1 MHEGFHATEGCASV
15 REMQTIC
22 APESYHIQ
30 CSMGRKEK
38 FNCKSE
44 HVLPCFL
51 EERPKQ
57 LSLLFFLSS
66 IKSASVSPGEAHV
79 IPAVTR
85 EVAAVAT
92 QKTKPCPY
100 TQHRQG

>member
-1 MHEGFHATEGCASV
+1 MHEGFHATEGCAWV
-15 REMQTIC
+15 IEMQTVC
-22 APESYHIQ
+22 APESFHIQ
-30 CSMGRKEK
+30 CSMGTKGK
-38 FNCKSE
+38 VNCKSE
-44 HVLPCFL
+44 HVLPCLL

-66 IKSASVSPGEAHV
+66 IKSASVSPGGAHV
-79 IPAVTR
+79 IPAVPR

-92 QKTKPCPY
+92 QETKTCPY